1 MKEWMKSKKAKAFL
15 TELIILI
22 AVHLFG
28 LDPETAAQIS
38 EATMKLTIGYMMGQG
53 LADHGKHRSEK
64 PIHDPQI

>member
-1 MKEWMKSKKAKAFL
+1 MKEWLKSKKAKAFL

-53 LADHGKHRSEK
+53 IADHGQGKKEK
-64 PIHDPQI
+64 PTHDPQI